1 MSPKQ
6 TQYFTDIDLGQWNE
20 SKSNWEDTV
29 IEFETNETP
38 LSKAVV
44 WRRHMEG
51 NNEKKLDFEE
61 IEIHSQV
68 LKDLLAQT
76 SPL

>member
-38 LSKAVV
+38 LSEAVV
-44 WRRHMEG
+44 WRRHMDG
-51 NNEKKLDFEE
+51 NHEKKLDFEE